1 MSEEDPIPGRPPQPH
16 TPPPTPTTPPPGGQA
31 GAGKPG
37 RVEDTPDGREP
48 SPPGAF
54 ERSAEWLRG
63 EGDASDVVLS
73 SRVRVARN
81 LAGFP
86 FMTTASRVDRTQI
99 LDLCRRRLLGIQS
112 GEGRRVLWVDLHT
125 ATHDER
131 DLLVER
137 QLISRNQAKG
147 KLSSGAG
154 GPDEP
159 RGVAVILPDE
169 RVSVMVNEEDH
180 LRLQSIH
187 SGLSL
192 NECLADVDSVDDE
205 LEKGLD
211 FAFHPRFGYL
221 TACPTNV
228 GTGLRLSVM
237 LHLPGLKMTGELERA
252 SRAAHDMGLAVRGF
266 YGEGS
271 EAAGEFYQVSNQ
283 TTLGKSDAVLLRE
296 LSDEIIPRLVGYER
310 HARQK
315 LLGDRRLSTH
325 DAVARA
331 LGTLRHA
338 RMLRASESMEL
349 LGLVRLGVLGGLLPS
364 VTIDQ
369 VHALLLAVQPG
380 HLQRA
385 TGRILTPQERRG
397 ARADLCR
404 ARMGGS

>member
-1 MSEEDPIPGRPPQPH
+1 MKDRTDPIPDPKS
-16 TPPPTPTTPPPGGQA
+16 PPTPPAPPTPVT
-31 GAGKPG
+31 GATAAVP
-37 RVEDTPDGREP
+37 
-48 SPPGAF
+48 
-54 ERSAEWLRG
+54 ERAAEWLRG
-63 EGDASDVVLS
+63 EGDSSDVVLS

-99 LDLCRRRLLGIQS
+99 LDVCRRRLLALPA
-112 GEGRRVLWVDLHT
+112 GEGRRVLWVDLHA

-137 QLISRNQAKG
+137 QLISRNHAKG
-147 KLSSGAG
+147 KLSVIGGTSAATGAG
-154 GPDEP
+154 GGADEP
-159 RGVAVILPDE
+159 RGVAVVLPEE

-180 LRLQSIH
+180 LRIQSIR
-187 SGLSL
+187 SGLAL
-192 NECLADVDSVDDE
+192 DACLADVDAVDDE
-205 LEKGLD
+205 LERGLD
-211 FAFHPRFGYL
+211 FAFHKRFGYL

-237 LHLPGLKMTGELERA
+237 LHLPGLKMTGELEKA

-283 TTLGKSDAVLLRE
+283 TTLGKTDALLLKE
-296 LSDEIIPRLVGYER
+296 INDEIIPRLVGYER

-315 LLGDRRLSTH
+315 LLTDRRESTH
-325 DAVARA
+325 DVVARA

-338 RMLRASESMEL
+338 RLLRSSESMEL
-349 LGLVRLGVLGGLLPS
+349 LGLVRLGISGGLLHD
-364 VTIDQ
+364 VTLEQ

-385 TGRILTPQERRG
+385 VGRTLNPHERR
-397 ARADLCR
+397 ASRAELCR
-404 ARMGGS
+404 TRLGGS

>member
-1 MSEEDPIPGRPPQPH
+1 MKDRTDPIPDPK
-16 TPPPTPTTPPPGGQA
+16 TSPTPTPAAGQTA
-31 GAGKPG
+31 P
-37 RVEDTPDGREP
+37 VP
-48 SPPGAF
+48 
-54 ERSAEWLRG
+54 ERAAEWLRG
-63 EGDASDVVLS
+63 EGDSSDVVLS

-99 LDLCRRRLLGIQS
+99 LDVCRRRLLALPA

-137 QLISRNQAKG
+137 QLISRNHAKG
-147 KLSSGAG
+147 KLSVIGGTSAATGAG
-154 GPDEP
+154 GGADEP
-159 RGVAVILPDE
+159 RGVAVVLPEE

-180 LRLQSIH
+180 LRIQSIR
-187 SGLSL
+187 SGLAL
-192 NECLADVDSVDDE
+192 DACLADVDAVDDE
-205 LEKGLD
+205 LERGLD
-211 FAFHPRFGYL
+211 FAFHKRFGYL

-237 LHLPGLKMTGELERA
+237 LHLPGLKMTGELEKA

-283 TTLGKSDAVLLRE
+283 TTLGKTDALLLKE
-296 LSDEIIPRLVGYER
+296 INDEIIPRLVGYER

-315 LLGDRRLSTH
+315 LLTDRRESTH

-338 RMLRASESMEL
+338 RLLRSSESMEL
-349 LGLVRLGVLGGLLPS
+349 LGLVRLGISGGLLHD
-364 VTIDQ
+364 VTLEQ

-385 TGRILTPQERRG
+385 VGRTLNPHERR
-397 ARADLCR
+397 ASRAELCR
-404 ARMGGS
+404 TRLGGS

>member
-1 MSEEDPIPGRPPQPH
+1 MSDRGSKADAGSSPGTGPVFDR
-16 TPPPTPTTPPPGGQA
+16 G
-31 GAGKPG
+31 
-37 RVEDTPDGREP
+37 
-48 SPPGAF
+48 
-54 ERSAEWLRG
+54 AEWLRG
-63 EGDASDVVLS
+63 AGDASDVVLS

-86 FMTTASRVDRTQI
+86 FMTTAARVDRAQI
-99 LDLCRRRLLGIQS
+99 LDLCKRRLMALPV
-112 GEGRRVLWVDLHT
+112 GEGQRVLWVDLHT

-137 QLISRNQAKG
+137 QLVSRGHAKG
-147 KLSSGAG
+147 KLSSGHG

-159 RGVAVILPDE
+159 RGAAVLLPDE
-169 RVSVMVNEEDH
+169 RVSAMVNEEDH
-180 LRLQSIH
+180 LRLQSIR
-187 SGLSL
+187 SGLAL
-192 NECLADVDSVDDE
+192 EACLADVDWLDDE

-237 LHLPGLKMTGELERA
+237 MHLPGLKMTGELEKA

-283 TTLGKSDAVLLRE
+283 TTLGKSDALLLRE
-296 LSDEIIPRLVGYER
+296 LSEDIIPRLVGYER

-315 LLGDRRLSTH
+315 LFGDRRESTH
-325 DAVARA
+325 DSVARA

-338 RMLRASESMEL
+338 RMMRASEAMEL
-349 LGLVRLGVLGGLLPS
+349 LGMLRLGVVGGL
-364 VTIDQ
+364 IDDVPLEK
-369 VHALLLAVQPG
+369 VHALLLAIQPA
-380 HLQRA
+380 HLQRV
-385 TGRILTPQERRG
+385 TGRTLNPHERRT

-404 ARMGGS
+404 TRLGGR

>member
-1 MSEEDPIPGRPPQPH
+1 MTEPDPQ
-16 TPPPTPTTPPPGGQA
+16 TP
-31 GAGKPG
+31 AGKEPKP
-37 RVEDTPDGREP
+37 RTPAPTDSP
-48 SPPGAF
+48 SSSNPEFG
-54 ERSAEWLRG
+54 RSAEWLRG
-63 EGDASDVVLS
+63 LGNAADVVLS
-73 SRVRVARN
+73 SRVRMARN

-86 FMTTASRVDRTQI
+86 FMTTATRVDRAQV
-99 LDLCRRRLLGIQS
+99 LDLCKRRLLALPVTNDS
-112 GEGRRVLWVDLHT
+112 RVLWVDLHT
-125 ATHDER
+125 ASHDER

-137 QLISRNQAKG
+137 QLMSRNHARG
-147 KLSSGAG
+147 KLSNGAG

-159 RGVAVILPDE
+159 RGVAVVLPHE

-180 LRLQSIH
+180 LRMQSIH
-187 SGLSL
+187 SGLAL
-192 NECLADVDSVDDE
+192 EECLADVDWVDDE
-205 LEKGLD
+205 LERGLD

-237 LHLPGLKMTGELERA
+237 LHLPGLKMTGELEKA

-283 TTLGKSDAVLLRE
+283 TTLGKSDALLLKE
-296 LSDEIIPRLVGYER
+296 LAGEIIPRLVGYER
-310 HARQK
+310 HARRK
-315 LLGDRRLSTH
+315 LLGDRRESTH

-338 RMLRASESMEL
+338 RVMRAAEAMEL
-349 LGLVRLGVLGGLLPS
+349 LGMVRLGVVGGLITEA
-364 VTIDQ
+364 TIEQ
-369 VHALLLAVQPG
+369 VHALLLAVQPV

-385 TGRILTPQERRG
+385 SGRVLNPQERRA

-404 ARMGGS
+404 TRLGAR

>member
-1 MSEEDPIPGRPPQPH
+1 MTDRPDANPEPASTPGPAS
-16 TPPPTPTTPPPGGQA
+16 TGPTGL
-31 GAGKPG
+31 
-37 RVEDTPDGREP
+37 
-48 SPPGAF
+48 

-63 EGDASDVVLS
+63 QGDASDVVLS

-86 FMTTASRVDRTQI
+86 FVTTASRVDRTQI
-99 LDLCRRRLLGIQS
+99 LDLCRRRLLALPA

-125 ATHDER
+125 ASAEER

-137 QLISRNQAKG
+137 QLISRNHAKG
-147 KLSSGAG
+147 KIQTINGGSGG

-159 RGVAVILPDE
+159 RGVAVLLPEE

-180 LRLQSIH
+180 LRIQSIRA
-187 SGLSL
+187 GLAL
-192 NECLADVDSVDDE
+192 DECLSDVDSVDDE
-205 LEKGLD
+205 LEKSLD
-211 FAFHPRFGYL
+211 FAFHKRFGYL

-237 LHLPGLKMTGELERA
+237 LHLPGLKMTGELEKA
-252 SRAAHDMGLAVRGF
+252 TRAAHDMGLAVRGF

-296 LSDEIIPRLVGYER
+296 LNDEIIPRLVGYER
-310 HARQK
+310 LARQK
-315 LLGDRRLSTH
+315 LLTDRRESTH

-338 RMLRASESMEL
+338 RLLRSSEAMEL
-349 LGLVRLGVLGGLLPS
+349 LGLVRLGVVGGLLPE
-364 VTIDQ
+364 VKLEQ

-385 TGRILTPQERRG
+385 LGRVLNPQQRRS

-404 ARMGGS
+404 MRMGGS

>member
-1 MSEEDPIPGRPPQPH
+1 MKDRTDPIPDPQ
-16 TPPPTPTTPPPGGQA
+16 TSLTPTPAAGQPG
-31 GAGKPG
+31 P
-37 RVEDTPDGREP
+37 VP
-48 SPPGAF
+48 
-54 ERSAEWLRG
+54 ERAAEWLRG
-63 EGDASDVVLS
+63 EGDSSDVVLS

-99 LDLCRRRLLGIQS
+99 LDLCRRRLLTLPA

-137 QLISRNQAKG
+137 QLISRNHAKG
-147 KLSSGAG
+147 KLSVIGGTSSATGTGTGGGA
-154 GPDEP
+154 DEP
-159 RGVAVILPDE
+159 RGVAVVLPEE

-180 LRLQSIH
+180 LRIQSIR
-187 SGLSL
+187 SGLAL
-192 NECLADVDSVDDE
+192 DACLADVDAVDDE
-205 LEKGLD
+205 LERGLD
-211 FAFHPRFGYL
+211 FAFHKRFGYL

-237 LHLPGLKMTGELERA
+237 LHLPGLKMTGELEKA

-283 TTLGKSDAVLLRE
+283 TTLGKTDALLLKE
-296 LSDEIIPRLVGYER
+296 INDEIIPRLVGYER

-315 LLGDRRLSTH
+315 LLTDRRESTH
-325 DAVARA
+325 DVVARA

-338 RMLRASESMEL
+338 RLLRSSEAMEL
-349 LGLVRLGVLGGLLPS
+349 LGLARLGISGGLLHD
-364 VTIDQ
+364 VTLEQ

-385 TGRILTPQERRG
+385 VGRTLNPHERRSH
-397 ARADLCR
+397 RADLCR

>member
-1 MSEEDPIPGRPPQPH
+1 VSEQAPPIP
-16 TPPPTPTTPPPGGQA
+16 
-31 GAGKPG
+31 
-37 RVEDTPDGREP
+37 EPDGNPLVTGSVGPALDRV
-48 SPPGAF
+48 
-54 ERSAEWLRG
+54 AEWLRAQ
-63 EGDASDVVLS
+63 GDSSDVVLS

-81 LAGFP
+81 IAGFP

-99 LDLCRRRLLGIQS
+99 MDLCRRRLQGMKV
-112 GEGRRVLWVDLHT
+112 GEGRRVMWVDVHN
-125 ATHDER
+125 ASAEER

-137 QLISRNQAKG
+137 QLISRNLAKG

-159 RGVAVILPDE
+159 RGVAIVLPDE
-169 RVSVMVNEEDH
+169 RICVMVNEEDH
-180 LRLQSIH
+180 LRIQSIH
-187 SGLSL
+187 SGLAL
-192 NECLADVDSVDDE
+192 HECLADVDAVDDE
-205 LEKGLD
+205 LELGLD

-237 LHLPGLKMTGELERA
+237 LHLPGLKMTGELEKA

-296 LSDEIIPRLVGYER
+296 MSDEIIPRLVGYER

-315 LLGDRRLSTH
+315 LLGDRRESTY

-331 LGTLRHA
+331 LGTLRYA
-338 RMLRASESMEL
+338 RMLRASEAMEM
-349 LGLVRLGVLGGLLPS
+349 LGMVRLGVISGLLTD
-364 VTIDQ
+364 VTIQQ
-369 VHALLLAVQPG
+369 VHALILAVQPA

-385 TGRILTPQERRG
+385 VGRPLNPQERRG

-404 ARMGGS
+404 ERLGGR

>member
-1 MSEEDPIPGRPPQPH
+1 MKDRTDPIPDPLPPATPQPPL
-16 TPPPTPTTPPPGGQA
+16 T
-31 GAGKPG
+31 GA
-37 RVEDTPDGREP
+37 T
-48 SPPGAF
+48 PGAVP
-54 ERSAEWLRG
+54 ERAAEWLRG
-63 EGDASDVVLS
+63 EGDSSDVVLS

-99 LDLCRRRLLGIQS
+99 LDLCRRRLLALPA

-137 QLISRNQAKG
+137 QLISRNHAKG
-147 KLSSGAG
+147 KLSVIGGTSGTG
-154 GPDEP
+154 GATGSGGGADEP
-159 RGVAVILPDE
+159 RGVAVVLPEE

-180 LRLQSIH
+180 LRIQSIR

-192 NECLADVDSVDDE
+192 DACLADVDAVDDE
-205 LEKGLD
+205 LERGLD
-211 FAFHPRFGYL
+211 FAFHKRFGYL

-237 LHLPGLKMTGELERA
+237 LHLPGLKMTGELEKA

-283 TTLGKSDAVLLRE
+283 TTLGKTDALLLKE
-296 LSDEIIPRLVGYER
+296 INDEIIPRLVGYER

-315 LLGDRRLSTH
+315 LLTDRRESTH
-325 DAVARA
+325 DVVARA

-338 RMLRASESMEL
+338 RLLRSSESMEL
-349 LGLVRLGVLGGLLPS
+349 LGLVRLGISGGLLHD
-364 VTIDQ
+364 VTLEQ

-385 TGRILTPQERRG
+385 VGRTLNPHERR
-397 ARADLCR
+397 ASRAELCR
-404 ARMGGS
+404 TRLGGS

>member
-1 MSEEDPIPGRPPQPH
+1 VP
-16 TPPPTPTTPPPGGQA
+16 
-31 GAGKPG
+31 
-37 RVEDTPDGREP
+37 
-48 SPPGAF
+48 
-54 ERSAEWLRG
+54 ERAAEWLRG
-63 EGDASDVVLS
+63 EGDSSDVVLS

-99 LDLCRRRLLGIQS
+99 LDLCRRRLLALPA

-137 QLISRNQAKG
+137 QLISRNHAKG
-147 KLSSGAG
+147 KLSVIGGTAASGGGTTGAG
-154 GPDEP
+154 GGADEP
-159 RGVAVILPDE
+159 RGVAVVLPEE

-180 LRLQSIH
+180 LRIQSIR

-192 NECLADVDSVDDE
+192 DACLADVDAVDDE
-205 LEKGLD
+205 LERGLD
-211 FAFHPRFGYL
+211 FAFHKRFGYL

-237 LHLPGLKMTGELERA
+237 LHLPGLKMTGELEKA

-283 TTLGKSDAVLLRE
+283 TTLGKTDALLLKE
-296 LSDEIIPRLVGYER
+296 INDEIIPRLVGYER

-315 LLGDRRLSTH
+315 LLTDRRESTH
-325 DAVARA
+325 DVVARA

-338 RMLRASESMEL
+338 RLLRSSESMEL
-349 LGLVRLGVLGGLLPS
+349 LGLVRLGISGGLLHD
-364 VTIDQ
+364 VTLEQ

-385 TGRILTPQERRG
+385 VGRTLNPHERRSH
-397 ARADLCR
+397 RADLCR